1 MRAAFRR
8 RVLPRG
14 GFLQHALD
22 ALGREALLR
31 QRDAAVEHLAIAG
44 DAAVAEHEV
53 PDAPRT
59 PPACPAR
66 PASPRGS

>member
-8 RVLPRG
+8 RVLPRR

-53 PDAPRT
+53 PDALEHHRL
-59 PPACPAR
+59 ALRA